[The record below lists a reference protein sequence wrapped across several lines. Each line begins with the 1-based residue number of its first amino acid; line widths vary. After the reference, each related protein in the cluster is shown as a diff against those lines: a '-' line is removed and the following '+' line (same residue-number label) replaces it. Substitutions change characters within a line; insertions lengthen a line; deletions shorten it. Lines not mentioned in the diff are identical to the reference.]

1 VLAGAL
7 RATRFRRFFVDWSF
21 LSGFCHVCTINPLT
35 LIISTITA
43 RFADNGRAA
52 LASINHYCNL
62 MSRSVT
68 VQLYGKKTLI
78 VVEDSES
85 ILEAAIRQNLDPP
98 YACQIGSCCTCR
110 AKKLSG
116 EVVMDDREALTDEE
130 IADGYVLTCQS
141 HPTTDDVVVDYDA

>member
-1 VLAGAL
+1 
-7 RATRFRRFFVDWSF
+7 
-21 LSGFCHVCTINPLT
+21 
-35 LIISTITA
+35 
-43 RFADNGRAA
+43 
-52 LASINHYCNL
+52 

-68 VQLYGKKTLI
+68 IALYGKKSVI
-78 VVEDSES
+78 SVEESES
-85 ILEAAIRQNLDPP
+85 ILEAAILQNLDPP

>member
-1 VLAGAL
+1 
-7 RATRFRRFFVDWSF
+7 
-21 LSGFCHVCTINPLT
+21 
-35 LIISTITA
+35 
-43 RFADNGRAA
+43 
-52 LASINHYCNL
+52 

-68 VQLYGKKTLI
+68 VQLYGKKTPI
-78 VVEDSES
+78 VVEDGES

-116 EVVMDDREALTDEE
+116 EVVMDDREALTDDE

>member
-1 VLAGAL
+1 
-7 RATRFRRFFVDWSF
+7 
-21 LSGFCHVCTINPLT
+21 
-35 LIISTITA
+35 
-43 RFADNGRAA
+43 
-52 LASINHYCNL
+52 

-68 VQLYGKKTLI
+68 VALYGKKSVI
-78 VVEDSES
+78 SVEDSES

>member
-1 VLAGAL
+1 
-7 RATRFRRFFVDWSF
+7 
-21 LSGFCHVCTINPLT
+21 
-35 LIISTITA
+35 
-43 RFADNGRAA
+43 
-52 LASINHYCNL
+52 

-68 VQLYGKKTLI
+68 IQLYGKKTLI
-78 VVEDSES
+78 VVEGSES

>member
-1 VLAGAL
+1 
-7 RATRFRRFFVDWSF
+7 
-21 LSGFCHVCTINPLT
+21 
-35 LIISTITA
+35 
-43 RFADNGRAA
+43 
-52 LASINHYCNL
+52 

-68 VQLYGKKTLI
+68 VVLYGKKSVI
-78 VVEDSES
+78 SVEDSES

-116 EVVMDDREALTDEE
+116 DVVMDDREALTDEE

-141 HPTTDDVVVDYDA
+141 VPRSSEITLKYE